1 MKESNHKRILW
12 VGKLGPDSLP
22 SLVGHEYKVMIDDA
36 ALRWMVLKASSAKT
50 KTATDGP
57 LTVRFD

>member
-12 VGKLGPDSLP
+12 VGKLGPDLLP
-22 SLVGHEYKVMIDDA
+22 PLVGHEYKVLIDDI
-36 ALRWMVLKASSAKT
+36 ALRRMVLKASSAKT